1 MTTTIHTIR
10 HDATGVMLDTSTDTL
25 DSGTEYETTAYS
37 SKLVAERTTSY
48 DGGRFFS
55 RYLHV
60 CTGGIPDPEQLDAQ
74 IKVRDGGDRYVVVN
88 IDAHEHLFLP
98 IEIADAIVT
107 ALADHKFAEDE
118 KICSEVK

>member
-10 HDATGVMLDTSTDTL
+10 HDATGVRLDTSTDKL

-60 CTGGIPDPEQLDAQ
+60 CTGGIPDPEQLDAE
-74 IKVRDGGDRYVVVN
+74 IKVRGDGDRYVVVN

-98 IEIADAIVT
+98 IEIAEAIVHAIVT
-107 ALADHKFAEDE
+107 E
-118 KICSEVK
+118 EVAS